1 MLDMDCENPT
11 VVDAAV
17 ASDVP
22 PKIGG
27 IELTLPA
34 GAEWDGDGMSL
45 ADNTC
50 VSRGG
55 DANVSSVHVGEC
67 GKTFV
72 VLFPLKIC

>member
-1 MLDMDCENPT
+1 
-11 VVDAAV
+11 
-17 ASDVP
+17 
-22 PKIGG
+22 
-27 IELTLPA
+27 
-34 GAEWDGDGMSL
+34 MSI

-55 DANVSSVHVGEC
+55 DANVSSVHVGEL